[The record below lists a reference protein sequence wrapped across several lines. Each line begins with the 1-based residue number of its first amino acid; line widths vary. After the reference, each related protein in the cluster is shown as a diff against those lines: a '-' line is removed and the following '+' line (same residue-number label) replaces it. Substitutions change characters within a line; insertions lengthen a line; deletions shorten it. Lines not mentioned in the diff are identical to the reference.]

1 MHAYFPYF
9 SKCKPYLN
17 TVRDSNAG
25 KKVFDLKLFCF
36 ANIFIFLK
44 KGFLMKI
51 ADISIRDILSCE
63 EFQIVL
69 IRSYEIDSFIMGYH
83 VYKADWTPFVG
94 EKLTGVMESTDLM
107 DKYAV
112 AVKRSDESIVGHLPL
127 GKSGK
132 FAKTIFYFLKAN
144 EKHSCVINVLGK
156 AINAGDGLGMTVP
169 CRLLFFA
176 EVKYINVLKEKL
188 CTLL

>member
-1 MHAYFPYF
+1 MYAYFSYF
-9 SKCKPYLN
+9 SKCKAYLN
-17 TVRDSNAG
+17 TVRGSNAG

-44 KGFLMKI
+44 KGFLMKM
-51 ADISIRDILSCE
+51 ADISIRDVLSCE

-94 EKLTGVMESTDLM
+94 EKPTGVMESTNLM
-107 DKYAV
+107 HKYVV

-144 EKHSCVINVLGK
+144 EKHACVINVLGK
-156 AINAGDGLGMTVP
+156 AINAGDGLGMKVP

-176 EVKYINVLKEKL
+176 EEKYIIVLKEKL
-188 CTLL
+188 